1 METILKILSPYGIQ
15 SLEGL
20 IVGIIITFIA
30 IKEIYGSIKWIKDR
44 FEGYHEEKN
53 KIEEHD
59 DNIESRISTLEKHD
73 KWQYNQ
79 LEGLKAQLTDLT
91 QLVKENH
98 TDIHNQLTEL
108 SKNNKEIAVAS
119 LRDTINRIHRY
130 AISKGRITHQDLL
143 TFTEA
148 VKTYRDAGGDGMVD
162 EKLYPE
168 VISLPISD
176 EQLHDNY

>member
-1 METILKILSPYGIQ
+1 MDTILGILSPHGIQ
-15 SLEGL
+15 GLESL
-20 IVGIIITFIA
+20 IVAIIISFLIV
-30 IKEIYGSIKWIKDR
+30 KDIYQGIKWVKDR

-59 DNIESRISTLEKHD
+59 DDIENRISKLEKHD
-73 KWQYNQ
+73 KWQYGQ
-79 LEGLKAQLTDLT
+79 LEDLKVQLANLT

-108 SKNNKEIAVAS
+108 NKNNKEIAVAS
-119 LRDTINRIHRY
+119 LRDTINRIHRF
-130 AISKGRITHQDLL
+130 AMSKGCISHQDLL

-148 VKTYRDAGGDGMVD
+148 VRIYRESGGDGMVD

-168 VISLPISD
+168 VMSLPISD
-176 EQLHDNY
+176 EFQQGNY